1 MTRKKWI
8 LGGITA
14 AAAGLTWWFYKTSRA
29 GVPNADY
36 IPLRTEGKIEL
47 RRYPELVVATTPMQ
61 GDRGRSFRRLFRY
74 IDRGNENQQKIAM
87 TSPVLFDRSGAA
99 MSFVLPPGLTAES
112 APDAADGDVEI
123 ETRPAGTYAPIR
135 FSGNVDE
142 NAEREALR
150 TLREWMLAEDLPE
163 EGDPIAAYYDSPM
176 TPGPLRRNEILI
188 RTST

>member
-14 AAAGLTWWFYKTSRA
+14 ATAGLAWWFYKTSRA

-36 IPLRTEGKIEL
+36 IPLRTEGKIQL
-47 RRYPELVVATTPMQ
+47 RRYPELVVASTPMQ
-61 GDRGRSFRRLFRY
+61 DDRGQSFRRLFRY

-87 TSPVLFDRSGAA
+87 TSPVLFDRSGGA
-99 MSFVLPPGLTAES
+99 MSFVLPPGFTAES

-123 ETRPAGTYAPIR
+123 EARPAGTYASIR

-142 NAEREALR
+142 DAEQEALK